1 MGLPLAVEYAR
12 QGYRTVGY
20 DVSTERVLRLNA
32 GKNYI
37 DDVPEKYVEEVHRVS
52 SPKVAE
58 METLLENIF
67 RSVNIA
73 LVNELARLC
82 DRMGGISMWE
92 VVEAA
97 ATASRSIRTTSL
109 GSRVATTSKRASLR
123 SRPARTKTCRF
134 TS

>member
-1 MGLPLAVEYAR
+1 VGLPLAVEYAR

-20 DVSTERVLRLNA
+20 DVSTERVLRLN
-32 GKNYI
+32 YI

-58 METLLENIF
+58 MEKLLENIF

-82 DRMGGISMWE
+82 DRMGGVSMWE

-97 ATASRSIRTTSL
+97 ATVSRSIRTTSP

-123 SRPARTKTCRF
+123 SRPARTKTYRF

>member
-20 DVSTERVLRLNA
+20 DVSTERVLRLN
-32 GKNYI
+32 YI

-58 METLLENIF
+58 MEKLLENIF

-82 DRMGGISMWE
+82 DRMGGVSMWE

-97 ATASRSIRTTSL
+97 ATVSRSIRTTSP

>member
-20 DVSTERVLRLNA
+20 DVSTERVLRLN
-32 GKNYI
+32 YI

-58 METLLENIF
+58 MEKLLENIF

-97 ATASRSIRTTSL
+97 ATVSRSIRTTSP
-109 GSRVATTSKRASLR
+109 GSHVATTSKRASLR